1 MNFSKVAKSRVKSEL
16 CTVLFVDIVEYS
28 RATGNLSRDEFSQLH
43 DSFDMICKATFE
55 KHSGEV
61 IKKVGDG
68 YIVIFSSATDAIICA
83 VDLQYMFAGYNKGRQ
98 NKMYIR
104 TALNTGDVIKKSG
117 DIYGEAVNIAS
128 RIENIAHAT
137 DILLSEATFRASNA
151 NTIPYRFIGTK
162 KLKGIK
168 YPVKIFKVKKPYTHI
183 LGLEERKDQQRIQ
196 KVFRNIIV
204 DGSIILLIL
213 CGLFALAWLVWYL
226 L

>member
-1 MNFSKVAKSRVKSEL
+1 MNVLLFNSLSSNNIFIYKAQNSTLMAKSRVKSEL

-55 KHSGEV
+55 KHSGEI

-68 YIVIFSSATDAIICA
+68 YIVIFSSATDAIISA
-83 VDLQYMFAGYNKGRQ
+83 VDLQHMFAGYNKGRT

-104 TALNTGDVIKKSG
+104 IALNTGDVIKKG
-117 DIYGEAVNIAS
+117 TDIYGEAVNIAS

-151 NTIPYRFIGTK
+151 NTIPYRFVGTK
-162 KLKGIK
+162 KLK
-168 YPVKIFKVKKPYTHI
+168 
-183 LGLEERKDQQRIQ
+183 
-196 KVFRNIIV
+196 
-204 DGSIILLIL
+204 
-213 CGLFALAWLVWYL
+213 
-226 L
+226 